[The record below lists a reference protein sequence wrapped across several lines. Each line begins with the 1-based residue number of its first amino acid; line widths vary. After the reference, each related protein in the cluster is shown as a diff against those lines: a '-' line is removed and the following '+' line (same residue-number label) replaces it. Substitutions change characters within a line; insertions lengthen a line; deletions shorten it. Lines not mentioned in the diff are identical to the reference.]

1 MRITMFYHTGQIVLF
16 ITTISFLTN
25 IMADNVPDIE
35 QAPKPYPINI
45 KFEPAVPLTEPP
57 FIKSSPEKDAKVE
70 AKTQLNIETEKI
82 VILSFRGLQLER
94 ISELQDE
101 LLRLSMISASS
112 EAVPSDHKEK
122 VDKVMGDYGS

>member
-16 ITTISFLTN
+16 IITISFLTN

-35 QAPKPYPINI
+35 QAPEPYP
-45 KFEPAVPLTEPP
+45 KFEPAVSLTEPP
-57 FIKSSPEKDAKVE
+57 FIKSSPEKDAKIE
-70 AKTQLNIETEKI
+70 AKTQLNIEAEKI

-101 LLRLSMISASS
+101 LLLLSVISASS